1 MDVVV
6 LNCWGDRDEGDVMGI
21 EQFDQLGKVGERPG
35 QTVDLVDHDDIDLA
49 GSDII
54 QKTRQVGTVG
64 RSSGI
69 AAIVIA

>member
-1 MDVVV
+1 
-6 LNCWGDRDEGDVMGI
+6 
-21 EQFDQLGKVGERPG
+21 
-35 QTVDLVDHDDIDLA
+35 VDHDDIDLA

>member
-49 GSDII
+49 GSISSG
-54 QKTRQVGTVG
+54 RRGRLG
-64 RSSGI
+64 RS
-69 AAIVIA
+69 VDPPE